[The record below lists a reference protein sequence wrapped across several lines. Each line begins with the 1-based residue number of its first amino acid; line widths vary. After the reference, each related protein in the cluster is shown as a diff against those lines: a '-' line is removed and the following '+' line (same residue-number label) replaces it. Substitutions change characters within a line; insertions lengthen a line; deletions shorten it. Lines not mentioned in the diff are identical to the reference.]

1 MSSLNNP
8 RALDPMNRI
17 LAFMRTGLHLTFA
30 FLLGLGL
37 ASYALPDPARLVGTP
52 ALPLAMALAG
62 TYMAG
67 TAWESLHHAG
77 RVARSPARFAPGWVI
92 LVTVWWCALVALSA
106 DFVWVLF
113 PLVLLA
119 LHVLPRWAG
128 LVSAVALWAVAA
140 FVPRLLHPADWSA
153 GSVLGPAVGTVIA
166 VAFFAVYRMLHG
178 EAARHRKVAQQL
190 RATRA
195 ELAATEHEA
204 GRMEE
209 RERLS
214 REIHDTV
221 AQGLSSILLVSR
233 AAQASLARGDV
244 SAAGEQLNTIGE
256 VAAENLAEARRF
268 VRDLASPALG
278 ESLPEALRGVIE
290 RVRARQGAL
299 GDPVEISLHLAGDT
313 GRALPEPVG
322 RVILRAAQEALG
334 NVVRHSGAGMAVVT
348 FAVWEDTVTLD
359 VFDDGGSFDGEYG
372 YGLRGLEARVA
383 AVHGDLDVLTG
394 DGTTVVVSIPL
405 TSAKELP

>member
-1 MSSLNNP
+1 M
-8 RALDPMNRI
+8 
-17 LAFMRTGLHLTFA
+17 
-30 FLLGLGL
+30 
-37 ASYALPDPARLVGTP
+37 V
-52 ALPLAMALAG
+52 
-62 TYMAG
+62 
-67 TAWESLHHAG
+67 
-77 RVARSPARFAPGWVI
+77 V
-92 LVTVWWCALVALSA
+92 
-106 DFVWVLF
+106 
-113 PLVLLA
+113 
-119 LHVLPRWAG
+119 
-128 LVSAVALWAVAA
+128 LWAIAA
-140 FVPRLLHPADWSA
+140 FVPAALHPADWSA
-153 GSVLGPAVGTVIA
+153 GSVLGPAIGTVLA
-166 VAFFAVYRMLHG
+166 VAIYYTYLALHR
-178 EAARHRKVAQQL
+178 EADHHRAVAQAL
-190 RATRA
+190 RAA
-195 ELAATEHEA
+195 QDQLAASEHQA
-204 GRMEE
+204 GQLEE

-348 FAVWEDTVTLD
+348 FAVWEDSVTLD

-383 AVHGDLDVLTG
+383 AVHGELDVLTG
-394 DGTTVVVSIPL
+394 DGTTVVVSVPL